1 MLYYLD
7 RPMDKAT
14 PKQTSNNAN
23 AAGTW
28 PTPKTDDVTLDVTDP
43 MQSQVSDDPK
53 APFAADPLNAGVP
66 RQIASGDSNDTED
79 DQPST
84 VLELE
89 LGGSGTIIIGGILS
103 EADYNP
109 DLAGRERV
117 RIYDQM
123 RKGDATVRL
132 GLQAVKKPLLSASWY
147 VKPGKAE
154 EKMDNPEKKTFIQE
168 ELFNNPNFSW
178 TQTLNQILLFCDY
191 GNSIF
196 EKVWRLRVDGKIGWK
211 KFAPRLPQTIWRYTL
226 EDGVTPGITQV
237 LPTGGN
243 IQIPQWKLMMF
254 INELEG
260 SNYEGI
266 SLLRAAYK
274 PWFYK
279 DTLYKIDAI
288 ASERQ
293 GMGVPIIKVPP
304 QANPKD
310 KARAKVIAK
319 NMRVNEQSYID
330 LPIGFSV
337 EYIDTKAKELKNVQ
351 AMVLHHDRQIL
362 KAFLAHFLDMGASS
376 AGTKNLSDDQ
386 SELFLVSLKYMAK
399 LIQEQM
405 NLAIRELIDLNFT
418 GTQEN
423 EYPTLEIGGIGQVDF
438 AQLSL
443 ALGQMVTAGVI
454 VPDEQ
459 LEKYTRQTMDLPEP
473 MELDDQTSEDQQRR
487 KIGFPPVA
495 PDAGNDPTKKKTQNG
510 KPQRMVNTE
519 AFSFAEDILSLK
531 EQIEQEIATRAN
543 E

>member
-1 MLYYLD
+1 
-7 RPMDKAT
+7 MDKTA

-23 AAGTW
+23 APGTW
-28 PTPKTDDVTLDVTDP
+28 PTPTTEVKPDVSDP

-66 RQIASGDSNDTED
+66 RQIASGDANDAGDSEPT
-79 DQPST
+79 S

-132 GLQAVKKPLLSASWY
+132 GLQAVKKPLLAASWY
-147 VKPGKAE
+147 VKPGKSE

-196 EKVWRLRVDGKIGWK
+196 EKVWRQRVDGKIGWK
-211 KFAPRLPQTIWRYTL
+211 KFAPRLPQTVWRYTL

-243 IQIPQWKLMMF
+243 VQIPQWKLMMF
-254 INELEG
+254 VNEMEG
-260 SNYEGI
+260 ANYEGI

-337 EYIDTKAKELKNVQ
+337 EYIDTKAKELKNVKD
-351 AMVLHHDRQIL
+351 MVLHHDRQIL

-399 LIQEQM
+399 LIQEQL

-418 GTQEN
+418 GTQES
-423 EYPTLEIGGIGQVDF
+423 EYPTLEVGGIGQVDF
-438 AQLSL
+438 AQLAQAMQWLVS
-443 ALGQMVTAGVI
+443 TGVI
-454 VPDEQ
+454 VPDEE
-459 LEKYTRQTMDLPEP
+459 LDKYVRQTMDLPAP
-473 MELDDQTSEDQQRR
+473 MELADQDEKDIQRR
-487 KIGFPPVA
+487 KIGFPP
-495 PDAGNDPTKKKTQNG
+495 PPPGMPGDKPTDKAR
-510 KPQRMVNTE
+510 PQRMVNTE

-531 EQIEQEIATRAN
+531 SQIESEISTRAN